1 MSSRRQQGIEGRGQL
16 ARSQP
21 EPAYRQRVVE
31 TKNLKLHVTE
41 LGEGPPVV
49 LLHGFP
55 EFWYGWH
62 TIMPKLAAAGYR
74 VIAPDLR
81 GYNKS
86 DKPPAVSDYALD
98 TLASDVPALLD
109 ALELPSVALV
119 GHDWGAAVAWT
130 AAMNHPERVERL
142 IVMNMPHPVRFAG
155 AWKTL
160 RQRIR
165 SFYFYFFAR
174 RTFASAMF
182 RAFGALGQRLMLWW
196 FSGRSLSDAELERY
210 AEAGLQPGAMRAS
223 MSYYT
228 ALLAS
233 DPEDTVR
240 NATPLDIPTSVI
252 WGAKDPAF
260 DRQLASPG
268 EWAPGAKVHFL
279 EDVGHFVHLEA
290 PDRVAELMLQELADY
305 SSK

>member
-1 MSSRRQQGIEGRGQL
+1 M
-16 ARSQP
+16 
-21 EPAYRQRVVE
+21 YRQRVVV
-31 TKNLKLHVTE
+31 TKNLKLHVSE
-41 LGEGPPVV
+41 LGEGPPVL

-55 EFWYGWH
+55 ECWYGWH
-62 TIMPKLAAAGYR
+62 AIMPKLAAAGYR
-74 VIAPDLR
+74 AIAPDLR

-86 DKPPAVSDYALD
+86 DKPESVDDYALD

-109 ALELPSVALV
+109 ALGLTSVALV

-130 AAMNHPERVERL
+130 AAMNHPERVECL
-142 IVMNMPHPVRFAG
+142 IVMNMPHPVRFAE
-155 AWKTL
+155 AWQTL
-160 RQRIR
+160 RQRVR

-174 RTFASAMF
+174 RNLASTLF

-196 FSGRSLSDAELERY
+196 FSGRSLQDKELARY

-223 MSYYT
+223 MTYYT

-233 DPEDTVR
+233 NPQDTIAR
-240 NATPLDIPTSVI
+240 ATPIQVPTSVI

-260 DRQLASPG
+260 DRELACPG
-268 EWAPGAKVHFL
+268 EWAPNSNVHYL

-290 PDRVAELMLQELADY
+290 PEEVTQLLLKELAGY
-305 SSK
+305 SK

>member
-1 MSSRRQQGIEGRGQL
+1 MTTFHNPDIEGRGQM
-16 ARSQP
+16 ARSRPQP
-21 EPAYRQRVVE
+21 EYRQRVVE
-31 TKNLKLHVTE
+31 TANLKLHVTE
-41 LGEGPPVV
+41 LGDGPPVV

-62 TIMPKLAAAGYR
+62 AIMPKLAAAGYR

-86 DKPPAVSDYALD
+86 DKPTAVSDYALE

-109 ALELPSVALV
+109 ALGLPSVALV
-119 GHDWGAAVAWT
+119 GHDWGGAVAWT
-130 AAMNHPERVERL
+130 AAMNHPERVARL
-142 IVMNMPHPVRFAG
+142 VVMNMPHPVRFAN

-160 RQRIR
+160 RQRVR

-174 RTFASAMF
+174 RSFASALF

-196 FSGRSLSDAELERY
+196 FSGRTLNDAELDRY

-233 DPEDTVR
+233 NPEDTVR
-240 NATPLDIPTSVI
+240 NATPLTIPTSII

-260 DRQLASPG
+260 DRGLASPG

-279 EDVGHFVHLEA
+279 EDAGHFVHLEA
-290 PDRVAELMLQELADY
+290 PDEVAKLLLQALAGY
-305 SSK
+305 SK

>member
-1 MSSRRQQGIEGRGQL
+1 MSSRRQQGLERRGRL
-16 ARSQP
+16 ARTG
-21 EPAYRQRVVE
+21 EAPAYRQRLVE
-31 TKNLKLHVTE
+31 TKSVSLHVTE
-41 LGEGPPVV
+41 LGEGPPVL

-62 TIMPKLAAAGYR
+62 TIMPTLAAAGYR

-98 TLASDVPALLD
+98 TLAADIPALLD

-142 IVMNMPHPVRFAG
+142 VVMNMPHPVRFAN

-174 RTFASAMF
+174 RTFASAIF

-196 FSGRSLSDAELERY
+196 FSGRSLSDMELDRY

-233 DPEDTVR
+233 NPEDTVR
-240 NATPLDIPTSVI
+240 NATPIDIPTSVI

-260 DRQLASPG
+260 DRELAEPG
-268 EWAPGAKVHFL
+268 EWAPGTKVHYL

-290 PDRVAELMLQELADY
+290 PDEVAALMLQELADY
-305 SSK
+305 SSR

>member
-1 MSSRRQQGIEGRGQL
+1 MFSRRQQDIERRGQL
-16 ARSQP
+16 AQSKP
-21 EPAYRQRVVE
+21 EPAYRQRIVA

-41 LGEGPPVV
+41 LGEGPPIL

-62 TIMPKLAAAGYR
+62 AIMPKLAAAGYR

-86 DKPPAVSDYALD
+86 DKPESVDDYALD

-109 ALELPSVALV
+109 ALGLPSVALV
-119 GHDWGAAVAWT
+119 GHDWGGAVAWT

-142 IVMNMPHPVRFAG
+142 VVMNMPHPVRFAK
-155 AWKTL
+155 AWLTL

-174 RTFASAMF
+174 RTFASSVF
-182 RAFGALGQRLMLWW
+182 RAFGGLGQRLMLWW
-196 FSGRSLSDAELERY
+196 FSARTLGDDELDRY
-210 AEAGLQPGAMRAS
+210 AEAALQPGAMRAS
-223 MSYYT
+223 MTYYT

-233 DPEDTVR
+233 NPEDAVR

-260 DRQLASPG
+260 DRELASPG
-268 EWAPGAKVHFL
+268 EWAPGAKVYYI
-279 EDVGHFVHLEA
+279 EEAGHFVHLEA
-290 PDRVAELMLQELADY
+290 PDEVAKLLLQELAGY